1 MVKPRKVVL
10 ATLGSLGDLNPCIGV
25 ALELKSRGHH
35 VVFASSE
42 SYRRRIQKCGL
53 RFHAIRPDLH
63 MDKEMVDRI
72 LAEDGAE
79 YFVRRVLID
88 SLGSTYQDLTQA
100 CANSDLLISGDLV
113 LAAPLVAQKQRTPW
127 ISAVLSPSSFGSV
140 VDFYP
145 SLGGRVGKITAR
157 SISRAM
163 NELARFGMRSW
174 TEPID
179 ILRRELGLAGDRH
192 PLTIG
197 RFSPQLVLGLFSA
210 VLGGP
215 HPDWPAS
222 TRVTGAV
229 FYDEDE
235 DRSGMSPEIQA
246 FLHDGDPP
254 LVFTLGSSATL
265 SPGDFYVE
273 SVKAARIL
281 GQRALL
287 VVGKNGR
294 PSNAEANT
302 LECDYAPY
310 SELFPRAAAVIH
322 AAGAGSIAHAL
333 RAGCPMLL
341 LPYGGFDQPMN
352 AERLKRLGFARTI
365 DPKQYSAQTAA
376 SEIACLLNNHEYADR
391 TRNTSCL
398 VKSEDGLRVACDL
411 VEQQLQASP
420 AKPQLVVSS
429 R

>member
-1 MVKPRKVVL
+1 MVKPSKVVL
-10 ATLGSLGDLNPCIGV
+10 ATLGSLGDLNPCIGI
-25 ALELKSRGHH
+25 ALELKSRGHS
-35 VVFASSE
+35 VLLASSE
-42 SYRRRIQKCGL
+42 SYRGRIQKRGL
-53 RFHAIRPDLH
+53 DFHAIRPDLR
-63 MDKEMVDRI
+63 MNKEMVDRV
-72 LAEDGAE
+72 LADDGAE
-79 YFVRRVLID
+79 YFVRRVLIA
-88 SLGSTYQDLTQA
+88 SLESTYQDLSQA

-113 LAAPLVAQKQRTPW
+113 LAAPLVAQKQRTSW

-145 SLGGRVGKITAR
+145 GLGGRVGKITAR

-174 TEPID
+174 IEPIA
-179 ILRRELGLAGDRH
+179 ILRRKLGLASDRH

-197 RFSPQLVLGLFSA
+197 RFSPQLVLGLFSS

-222 TRVTGAV
+222 TRVTGAI

-235 DRSGMSPEIQA
+235 GGNGMSPEIEA
-246 FLHDGDPP
+246 FLHHGDPP
-254 LVFTLGSSATL
+254 LVFTLGSSAAL
-265 SPGDFYVE
+265 SPGDFYKE
-273 SVKAARIL
+273 SARASRIL
-281 GQRALL
+281 GRRALL
-287 VVGKNGR
+287 VMGKNGQL
-294 PSNAEANT
+294 SNVETNI
-302 LECDYAPY
+302 LVCDYAPY

-365 DPKQYSAQTAA
+365 DPKQYRAQTAA
-376 SEIACLLNNHEYADR
+376 SEIACLLDNHKYADR
-391 TRNTSCL
+391 ARNTSRL
-398 VKSEDGLRVACDL
+398 VKSEDGLRVACGL
-411 VEQQLQASP
+411 IEQQMRGRP
-420 AKPQLVVSS
+420 A
-429 R
+429 